1 MRHAPN
7 PEPEEAAS
15 LPQRSRRGCLLL
27 ALVAVALL
35 GYIWLRAGTRG
46 VPIVATVTGET
57 GEVYLRHA
65 DAEDE
70 RVYAGQVATLQR
82 GDTLDTGLSGEATL
96 SIGENSVFVAG
107 NTVLQIEQLEKA
119 PFPRGPR
126 IALFLEEGEID
137 AGMEALGWG
146 GAFHVDTGILTIDGS
161 QFRCVVAEGE
171 SVSVQAYGGT
181 LKIEQGRE
189 SVNLQRGQRLLA
201 VPGQPMQVEGEVQVD
216 PTRTPRSGPTRA
228 PIIELDK
235 TLFPVV
241 QETRTWAASGTTYT
255 VQSGDTL
262 YSIAT
267 DFGLEWTALWEAN
280 RDTVAAPELLREG
293 QVLRIPQ
300 P

>member
-1 MRHAPN
+1 MRRAPN
-7 PEPEEAAS
+7 PEPEEVAS
-15 LPQRSRRGCLLL
+15 PPRHSRRGCLLL

-35 GYIWLRAGTRG
+35 GYVWLRSGTRV
-46 VPIVATVTGET
+46 VPVLATVTGET

-65 DAEDE
+65 DAQDE

-82 GDTLDTGLSGEATL
+82 GDTLDTGMSGEATL
-96 SIGENSVFVAG
+96 SIDENSVFVAG
-107 NTVLQIEQLEKA
+107 NTVLRIEQLQKA
-119 PFPRGPR
+119 PFPRGLE

-146 GAFHVDTGILTIDGS
+146 GAFRVDTDILTIDGS
-161 QFRCVVAEGE
+161 QFRCVVVAGE
-171 SVSVQAYGGT
+171 SVAVQAYGGS

-189 SVNLQRGQRLLA
+189 SINLQRGQRLLA

-216 PTRTPRSGPTRA
+216 PSRTPRSRSTRA

-235 TLFPVV
+235 TLFPVE
-241 QETRTWAASGTTYT
+241 QETPALGAGGRTYT

-267 DFGLEWTALWEAN
+267 DFDLEWTTLWEAN
-280 RDTVAAPELLREG
+280 RDTVAAPEVLQEG

-300 P
+300 H